1 MSDGAQ
7 MTAESAAN
15 FAALVVAIED
25 FLLYLQREKRSSP
38 HTCSN
43 YQRDLRRLA
52 NYLADHGVS
61 DWNEL
66 DLHSLRRFT
75 ASLARQHLSGR
86 SIARQLSATR
96 RFFVFLIREGRAGDN
111 PALDLRA
118 PKHPRRLPAVIDV
131 DSLSQMLDAPRAAE
145 GPHEVRDRAIVEL
158 FYSSGLRLA
167 ELVGLDLPQLD
178 LDAGEVMVTGKGN
191 KRRLLPVGR
200 AARSALAEWLAL
212 RPRWAGNADCQAVF
226 LSQRGG
232 RLQARSVQQRLA
244 LWGRTVGADRRLH
257 PHLFRHSF
265 ASHLLESSSDLRAVQ
280 ELLGHSDISTTQIYT
295 HLDFQHLA
303 QVYDRAHPRARRQPG
318 SDHKSQAR
326 DE

>member
-1 MSDGAQ
+1 MTTRPSPETDGVASQ
-7 MTAESAAN
+7 
-15 FAALVVAIED
+15 AALTPAISD
-25 FLLYLQREKRSSP
+25 FMLYLQREKRSSP
-38 HTCSN
+38 HTCTN
-43 YQRDLRRLA
+43 YQRDLLRLA
-52 NYLADHGVS
+52 RYLAEQGVRDWRALDHG
-61 DWNEL
+61 
-66 DLHSLRRFT
+66 SLRRFT
-75 ASLARQHLSGR
+75 ASLARQGLSGR

-96 RFFVFLIREGRAGDN
+96 RFFVFLIREGQASDN

-118 PKHPRRLPAVIDV
+118 PKYPRRLPAVMDV
-131 DSLSQMLDAPRAAE
+131 DSVGHLLSAPVGVE
-145 GPHEVRDRAIVEL
+145 SPHEVRDRAIAEL

-178 LDAGEVMVTGKGN
+178 LQAGEVMVTGKGN
-191 KRRLLPVGR
+191 KRRLLPVGS
-200 AARSALAEWLAL
+200 AARKAIAEWLAV
-212 RPRWAGNADCQAVF
+212 RPQWAGADCQAVF

-244 LWGRTVGADRRLH
+244 LWGVRSGSDRRLH

-303 QVYDRAHPRARRQPG
+303 QVYDRAHPRARRRTVP
-318 SDHKSQAR
+318 DR
-326 DE
+326 EP